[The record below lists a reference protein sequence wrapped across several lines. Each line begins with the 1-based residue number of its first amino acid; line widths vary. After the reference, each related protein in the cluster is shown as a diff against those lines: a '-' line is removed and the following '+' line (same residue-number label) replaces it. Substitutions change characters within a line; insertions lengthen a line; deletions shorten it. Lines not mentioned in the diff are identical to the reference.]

1 MRTLAALA
9 TLGALLGACAARP
22 PAGEIR
28 FHNRPPVTVVN
39 DRLPVPKK
47 PAERKYYRNLT
58 WYDVHFQGRLTRWM
72 EMRPDRRAA
81 DVNSMDEVP
90 DSTWFTNRIGVR
102 DLSPDDIRRGPNGSG
117 TPEKHLPL
125 TIKSSKVGGVAV
137 GFIVEDARGE
147 KFVLKFDPL
156 QFRESETNTDVVT
169 QRILWAIGYNVPE
182 DYVISIRRKDLVLAK
197 DAKVVDPMGG
207 EEKMTESFLDL
218 QLAKIDVEKDGTIR
232 ALASKYLEGE
242 PLGGHPR
249 EGVREGDPNDR
260 VPYQLRRVTRGAYA
274 IFAWLDHT
282 DMKED
287 NTLDMYVE
295 DPGDKQV
302 RYVVHYLVDF
312 GKALG
317 MQALTARARSGGRA
331 YALDLRD
338 SAASLVSL
346 GLWKRPWEDKS
357 WPEDIRGIGMFE
369 SKTFDPG
376 RWKPNS
382 PQYVPFLDADR
393 FDNFWGS
400 KILIRFTPAQLRAA
414 VEQGRYTDRR
424 AVDYIV
430 KTLIERQRKT
440 ARYWFARV
448 APLDRFAV
456 ESAGGG
462 ARLCFEDL
470 SLRHRLVGSAPTA
483 TRYRARAFDGE
494 GRRLPW
500 SVVVTGTRSG
510 RVCLPRLAPAAP
522 GADRYT
528 IIRIETSRPGQNLP
542 GVLVHMARD
551 PRRGVLRVIG
561 LRRL

>member
-1 MRTLAALA
+1 MRALAALA
-9 TLGALLGACAARP
+9 VLGPLLGACAARP

-28 FHNRPPVTVVN
+28 FHNRPPVQVVN
-39 DRLPVPKK
+39 DRLDTPKK
-47 PAERKYYRNLT
+47 PAKHTYWAKLV
-58 WYDVHFQGRLTRWM
+58 WYDVHFQERITRWM
-72 EMRPDRRAA
+72 EMRPERRAA

-102 DLSPDDIRRGPNGSG
+102 DLSPDEIRRGPNGKGS
-117 TPEKHLPL
+117 PEKHLPL
-125 TIKSSKVGGVAV
+125 TIKTSKVSGVAV

-147 KFVLKFDPL
+147 KYVLKFDMPE
-156 QFRESETNTDVVT
+156 FPESESNTDVAV
-169 QRILWAIGYNVPE
+169 QRLLWAAGYNVPE
-182 DYVISIRRKDLVLAK
+182 DYVIILRRKDLVMAP
-197 DAKVVDPMGG
+197 DAVIEDRMGA
-207 EEKMTESFLDL
+207 EKKMTKEFVDL
-218 QLAKIDVEKDGTIR
+218 QLSRIHIERDGTIR
-232 ALASKYLEGE
+232 ALASRYLDGE

-260 VPYQLRRVTRGAYA
+260 VPCQLRRETRGAYA
-274 IFAWLDHT
+274 MFSWLDHT

-287 NTLDMYVE
+287 NTLDTWIE
-295 DPGDKQV
+295 DPADSKV
-302 RYVVHYLVDF
+302 HYVVHYLVDF

-317 MQALTARARSGGRA
+317 MQALTGRNKAQGRA
-331 YALDLRD
+331 YAFDLRD
-338 SAASLVSL
+338 DALSLASL
-346 GLWKRPWEDKS
+346 GLWKRPWEDRS
-357 WPEDIRGIGMFE
+357 WPDIPGVGMFE
-369 SKTFDPG
+369 TRTYDPG
-376 RWKPNS
+376 KWKANS
-382 PQYVPFLDADR
+382 PQYRPFLEADR

-414 VEQGRYTDRR
+414 VEQGRYSDRR

-430 KTLIERQRKT
+430 RTLIERQRKT

-448 APLDRFAV
+448 APLDGFAV
-456 ESAGGG
+456 ESDGGG

-470 SLRHRLVGSAPTA
+470 SLRHRLVRSAPTA

-500 SVVVTGTRSG
+500 SVVATGTRSG
-510 RVCLPRLAPAAP
+510 RVCLPRLATPAP

-528 IIRIETSRPGQNLP
+528 IIRIETSRPDQNLP

>member
-1 MRTLAALA
+1 MRNLAL
-9 TLGALLGACAARP
+9 TLGVLMTGCAARP

-28 FHNRPPVTVVN
+28 FHNRPPVAAVN
-39 DRLPVPKK
+39 DRLPVGKK

-102 DLSPDDIRRGPNGSG
+102 ELSLDEIRRGPNRSG

-137 GFIVEDARGE
+137 GFIVEDKRGE
-147 KFVLKFDPL
+147 KYVLKFDPL
-156 QFRESETNTDVVT
+156 EFPESETPTDVVA
-169 QRILWAIGYNVPE
+169 QRLLWAIGYHVPE
-182 DYVISIRRKDLVLAK
+182 DYVIFLRREDLKLAK
-197 DAKVVDPMGG
+197 DAKVVDAMGG
-207 EEKMTESFLDL
+207 EERMTTSFLEL
-218 QLAKIDVEKDGTIR
+218 QLAKVHVEKNGTIR
-232 ALASKYLEGE
+232 ALASKYLDGE

-249 EGVREGDPNDR
+249 EGVRDDDPNDR

-274 IFAWLDHT
+274 IFSWLDHT

-295 DPGDKQV
+295 DPGDKNV
-302 RYVVHYLVDF
+302 HYVVHYLVDF

-317 MQALTARARSGGRA
+317 VQGLIARNKSGGRA

-338 SAASLVSL
+338 SAISLVSL
-346 GLWKRPWEDKS
+346 GMWKRPWEDRA
-357 WPEDIRGIGMFE
+357 WPEEISGVGMFE
-369 SKTFDPG
+369 SRIYHPG

-382 PQYVPFLDADR
+382 PQYLPFLDADR
-393 FDNFWGS
+393 FDNFWGA
-400 KILIRFTPAQLRAA
+400 KLLIRFTPAQLRAA
-414 VEQGRYTDRR
+414 VEQGRYSDRR
-424 AVDYIV
+424 AVDYITRV
-430 KTLIERQRKT
+430 LIERQRKT

-456 ESAGGG
+456 ETAGPA

-470 SLRHRLVGSAPTA
+470 SLRYRLVRSAATD
-483 TRYRARAFDGE
+483 TRYQARAFDGD
-494 GRRLPW
+494 GRRLAW
-500 SVVVTGTRSG
+500 SVVATGTRDG
-510 RVCLPRLAPAAP
+510 RVCLPRLAPAAT
-522 GADRYT
+522 GADQYT
-528 IIRIETSRPGQNLP
+528 IIRIETSRPDQNLP
-542 GVLVHMARD
+542 GVLVHIARD
-551 PRRGVLRVIG
+551 PRRGLLRVIG